1 MRRII
6 NEFVSNMRPLDGYV
20 NKENKQ
26 IKSMSLIR
34 SNLPFKMSETE
45 INYLLTNNI
54 KTIIDFRTKEEINN
68 KPSILNNNKFN
79 YYNISLKGHKCP
91 KYEKDIPSGYIEII
105 DDKEKIKEVLMLI
118 LNSKTIVL
126 YHCTSGKDRTGV
138 ITMLIMLILNC
149 YEKDIIADYSL
160 TYSYIYDDIKRFHE
174 LNPKLPKFIG
184 NSKPSCMIKTLKLF
198 FNKYKTIDNYLNY
211 LDLPS
216 NFKEEFQKKYLNV
229 L

>member
-6 NEFVSNMRPLDGYV
+6 NEFVSNMRLLDGYI

-34 SNLPFKMSETE
+34 SNLPFKMYETE

-54 KTIIDFRTKEEINN
+54 KTIIDFRTSDEINR
-68 KPSILNNNKFN
+68 KPSILSNNKFN

-91 KYEKDIPSGYIEII
+91 KYEKDIPSNYIEII
-105 DDKEKIKEVLMLI
+105 DDREKIKEVLILI
-118 LNSKTIVL
+118 LNSKTNVL

-160 TYSYIYDDIKRFHE
+160 SYSYIYDDIEKIHE

-184 NSKPSCMIKTLKLF
+184 DSKPSYMLKTLKLF
-198 FNKYKTIDNYLNY
+198 FDKYKSIDNYLNY
-211 LDLPS
+211 LGLPS
-216 NFKEEFQKKYLNV
+216 NFKEEFQKKYLD
-229 L
+229 

>member
-6 NEFVSNMRPLDGYV
+6 NEFVSNMRLLDGYI

-45 INYLLTNNI
+45 INYLLTNHI
-54 KTIIDFRTKEEINN
+54 KTIIDFRAKKEINN

-91 KYEKDIPSGYIEII
+91 KYEKDIPGGYIEII

-118 LNSKTIVL
+118 LNSKTNVL

-160 TYSYIYDDIKRFHE
+160 SYSYIYDDIEKFHE

-184 NSKPSCMIKTLKLF
+184 DSKPSYMLKTLKLF
-198 FNKYKTIDNYLNY
+198 FDKYKSIDNYLNY

-216 NFKEEFQKKYLNV
+216 NFKEEFQKKYLD
-229 L
+229 